1 VSGCERTPARPTP
14 RDRAGFTLIEVLLT
28 LVIMAGIMVTVT
40 QILNAARASRDAI
53 HNIQEQQ
60 LAGPTILQQIE
71 NDLRAL
77 TIYDRDP
84 RLALRIQ
91 NRVIA
96 GFEADSIDFV
106 CTTDGLLP
114 YRENSN
120 DTFRRADLNEVG
132 YHLRARPDSD
142 DFLELYRREDFGVD
156 DKPFEGGEFA
166 FLHDRVKAFEIRV
179 YKEDGVDAEPLEAW
193 GGEGEEENIGLP
205 KWIEIELTLELAPRL
220 VREQLVE
227 THSTVTYKRVFRF
240 PASLSLSQEMGTVPV
255 IPRIEK
261 PTVNTPGGGTGG
273 GGDQTG
279 DKTGYTG
286 KGKKGSGNS
295 GSSGKSGSGSGK
307 GGGGADG
314 AMNGGKR

>member
-1 VSGCERTPARPTP
+1 MRARARIP
-14 RDRAGFTLIEVLLT
+14 RRPRARGTRRPSGFTLIEVLLT
-28 LVIMAGIMVTVT
+28 LVIMAGIMVTIT
-40 QILNAARASRDAI
+40 QILNAARASRDTI

-77 TIYDRDP
+77 VIYDRDP

-106 CTTDGLLP
+106 CSTDGLLP
-114 YRENSN
+114 YRDNAADS
-120 DTFRRADLNEVG
+120 FRRADLNEVG

-156 DKPFEGGEFA
+156 DKPFAGGEFA

-179 YKEDGVDAEPLEAW
+179 YKEEGVDAEPLESW
-193 GGEGEEENIGLP
+193 GGEGEEEYVGLP

-227 THSTVTYKRVFRF
+227 THSTVTYRRVFSF
-240 PASLSLSQEMGTVPV
+240 PAGLALAQELGVVPV
-255 IPRIEK
+255 IPRIKK
-261 PTVNTPGGGTGG
+261 PTTNTPDSAPPPTGEPPPEDPKPPLK
-273 GGDQTG
+273 GD
-279 DKTGYTG
+279 
-286 KGKKGSGNS
+286 
-295 GSSGKSGSGSGK
+295 
-307 GGGGADG
+307 
-314 AMNGGKR
+314 R